1 MADETQMESANTAE
15 LFPFGSLVVDSEATA
30 IG

>member
-1 MADETQMESANTAE
+1 MTDETQMESANTAE
-15 LFPFGSLVVDSEATA
+15 LFLFGSLVVDSEATA